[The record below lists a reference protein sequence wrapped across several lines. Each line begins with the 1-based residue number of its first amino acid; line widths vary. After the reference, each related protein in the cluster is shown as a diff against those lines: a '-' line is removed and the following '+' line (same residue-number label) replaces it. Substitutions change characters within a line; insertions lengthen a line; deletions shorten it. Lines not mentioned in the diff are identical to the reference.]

1 MGKCLKL
8 CVLMLACMLAF
19 GCASKSGSQDTG
31 INSPHAERFRRSY
44 EAAFDSNQQESS
56 QQLLRKAR
64 SAIGTPYVR
73 GGTTPDGFDCSG
85 FVCWTY
91 KSVGVQLPRTAREQS
106 VIGQRINNVDEM
118 RAGDIV
124 AFRHPRRG
132 YHTGIYVGDGK
143 FIHSPHKRTRVR
155 INSLDDPYFKSTFL
169 GARRVK
175 VEGGENM
182 IAQAESR
189 LNDFAEERVV
199 RELSRDKKKAGK
211 TSARDS
217 KRDDSRDDSRSKKKD
232 KIVQVASNDKKSS
245 ATTRQQASAP
255 EKSSKTSSSEKS
267 SKASGSEKSSKASGS
282 EKSSK
287 TSGSGKSSKAS
298 ASEKSSKTSGSEKSS
313 KTSGSE
319 KSSKASASEKPSKA
333 SGQASSDKSSAQAT
347 SSKGSADKDKTA
359 KSSSQKAETKKSESK
374 KSAPEKVATKAEPKS
389 KKDQPKGKGDNS

>member
-175 VEGGENM
+175 VEGGETM

-189 LNDFAEERVV
+189 LNDFTEERVV

-211 TSARDS
+211 TSARGS

-245 ATTRQQASAP
+245 ATTRQQASAQ
-255 EKSSKTSSSEKS
+255 EKSGKASGSDKS
-267 SKASGSEKSSKASGS
+267 GKASGSEKSSKA
-282 EKSSK
+282 
-287 TSGSGKSSKAS
+287 
-298 ASEKSSKTSGSEKSS
+298 SGSEKSS

>member
-1 MGKCLKL
+1 
-8 CVLMLACMLAF
+8 MLAF

-175 VEGGENM
+175 VEGGETM

-189 LNDFAEERVV
+189 LNDFTEERVV

-211 TSARDS
+211 TSARGS
-217 KRDDSRDDSRSKKKD
+217 KRDDSRDDNRSKKKD

-245 ATTRQQASAP
+245 ATTRQQASAQ
-255 EKSSKTSSSEKS
+255 EKSGKASGSEKS
-267 SKASGSEKSSKASGS
+267 GKASGSEKSGKASGSEKSSKASG
-282 EKSSK
+282 
-287 TSGSGKSSKAS
+287 
-298 ASEKSSKTSGSEKSS
+298 SEKSSKTSGSEKSS

>member
-8 CVLMLACMLAF
+8 CALMMGCILAF
-19 GCASKSGSQDTG
+19 GCAAK
-31 INSPHAERFRRSY
+31 NSPREDSVNSIHAERFRRSY
-44 EAAFDSNQQESS
+44 EAAFDSNQQESG

-106 VIGQRINNVDEM
+106 VIGQRITNVEDM

-143 FIHSPHKRTRVR
+143 FIHSPRKRTNVR
-155 INSLDDPYFKSTFL
+155 INSLDDPYFKNTFL

-175 VEGGENM
+175 VDGGDTM
-182 IAQAESR
+182 VAQAESR

-211 TSARDS
+211 SAARDS
-217 KRDDSRDDSRSKKKD
+217 KRDNKRDNSRDENRGKKKD
-232 KIVQVASNDKKSS
+232 KVVQVASNDKKSS
-245 ATTRQQASAP
+245 SVNRQQSSAP
-255 EKSSKTSSSEKS
+255 AKSSKTSAQSSSNKS
-267 SKASGSEKSSKASGS
+267 PAQ
-282 EKSSK
+282 
-287 TSGSGKSSKAS
+287 SGSGKSS
-298 ASEKSSKTSGSEKSS
+298 
-313 KTSGSE
+313 
-319 KSSKASASEKPSKA
+319 
-333 SGQASSDKSSAQAT
+333 AQAR
-347 SSKGSADKDKTA
+347 SSKGSVDKDKA
-359 KSSSQKAETKKSESK
+359 SKPSKSSNQKAESKKSESK
-374 KSAPEKVATKAEPKS
+374 KPAPDKVATKADPKG
-389 KKDQPKGKGDNS
+389 KKDQPKGKGGNS

>member
-175 VEGGENM
+175 VEGGETM

-189 LNDFAEERVV
+189 LNDFTEERVV

-211 TSARDS
+211 TSARGS
-217 KRDDSRDDSRSKKKD
+217 KRDDSRDDNRSKKKD

-245 ATTRQQASAP
+245 ATTRQQASAQ
-255 EKSSKTSSSEKS
+255 EKSGKASGSDKSGKASGSEKS
-267 SKASGSEKSSKASGS
+267 GKASGSEKSSKASGS

-287 TSGSGKSSKAS
+287 TSGSEKSSKAS
-298 ASEKSSKTSGSEKSS
+298 ASEKS
-313 KTSGSE
+313 
-319 KSSKASASEKPSKA
+319 SKA